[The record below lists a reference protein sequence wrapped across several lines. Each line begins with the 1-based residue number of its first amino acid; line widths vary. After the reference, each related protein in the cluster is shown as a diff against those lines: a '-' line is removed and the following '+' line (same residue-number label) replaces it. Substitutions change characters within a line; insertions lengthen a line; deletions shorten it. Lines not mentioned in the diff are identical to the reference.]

1 MYSSVADAE
10 YQFRRAKA
18 EADARAAYSRS
29 RPHSDG
35 EEHPSVPAAV
45 PSTPAVSGSIGGL
58 LSKIRSD
65 DLLIL
70 AMLLPLGLWSR
81 SAEPFSAGLY
91 ILTPFLLSTFVG
103 LYTIRTWAGREGL
116 YACVGESAGI
126 SFFVTFSHE
135 IAPFIYWES
144 CLWIWAAAALI
155 LCVGNGKQCIELLK
169 RTEELVWS

>member
-45 PSTPAVSGSIGGL
+45 PSTPAVSGSLGGL

-70 AMLLPLGLWSR
+70 AML
-81 SAEPFSAGLY
+81 
-91 ILTPFLLSTFVG
+91 FLLLNEKKEDDPLILIV
-103 LYTIRTWAGREGL
+103 L
-116 YACVGESAGI
+116 
-126 SFFVTFSHE
+126 
-135 IAPFIYWES
+135 
-144 CLWIWAAAALI
+144 AALF
-155 LCVGNGKQCIELLK
+155 L
-169 RTEELVWS
+169 S